1 MNEKRYNKEAVIDML
16 TKITCNLHRK
26 IDLLENPNFHPHLV
40 SFHERETPKPIFIG
54 NLTYSNRFKEL
65 DWFFPLWKKN
75 EQNQLVK
82 ELIQNHFQKHDG
94 DIPGFGKITHYVLFM
109 TDGFDE
115 MDDVKVFDTNGN
127 EIISPPKDMR
137 KKYGE
142 NLGLWA
148 DDVRIDQFIT
158 LE

>member
-1 MNEKRYNKEAVIDML
+1 MKEKRYNKEAVIEML
-16 TKITCNLHRK
+16 TKITVNLHRK
-26 IDLLENPNFHPHLV
+26 IDLLENEKYHPHLV
-40 SFHERETPKPIFIG
+40 SFHQLETPNPIFLG
-54 NLTYSNRFKEL
+54 NLTYSNRFIEL
-65 DWFFPLWKKN
+65 DWFFPLLKKN
-75 EQNQLVK
+75 EQNQILK
-82 ELIQNHFQKHDG
+82 ELIQNHFQKHEG
-94 DIPGFGKITHYVLFM
+94 DIPGFGNITHYVLFM

-115 MDDVKVFDTNGN
+115 MDDVKVFDTNGD
-127 EIISPPKDMR
+127 EILSPTKDMR